1 MQFMET
7 FEANFK
13 VNQNAIQN
21 LKIQVG
27 KLAKEEAKIPFLV
40 TREEN
45 FEEVKAH
52 EESLVKEHD
61 SRERDEEKEE
71 KETGVDYDYVADI
84 TAAQEAWDLGTTLD

>member
-71 KETGVDYDYVADI
+71 KGEERT
-84 TAAQEAWDLGTTLD
+84 QQ